1 MVGTCLAGQRPGPA
15 EPDAGTSRPCDIRVE
30 GRSVSGLRPDSL
42 LRCSAL
48 GGLLTQPH
56 MVPADGE
63 AGWCWPA
70 ARPAPCRAILAG
82 SRPLCPRAVVCCRAE
97 RCNASPCCWPAP
109 CQLHQLQAHLCGSVS
124 NLSSAEHR
132 SRLSGRRP
140 LSERPSTRVSHC
152 RTVPTAG
159 SAGLGRWPARHV
171 PTIARSRDFY
181 FRKS

>member
-1 MVGTCLAGQRPGPA
+1 M
-15 EPDAGTSRPCDIRVE
+15 
-30 GRSVSGLRPDSL
+30 LRGANS
-42 LRCSAL
+42 STKHMNKHWEWSNQ
-48 GGLLTQPH
+48 TQPQWSRH
-56 MVPADGE
+56 
-63 AGWCWPA
+63 
-70 ARPAPCRAILAG
+70 ARRARETGPG
-82 SRPLCPRAVVCCRAE
+82 SRPLPEGIEVCCRAE
-97 RCNASPCCWPAP
+97 RCDAGACCWPAP

-140 LSERPSTRVSHC
+140 LSERPSTRISRC

-181 FRKS
+181 FRKSIYTAYILGTYTARGILCGRPPAGGIARYNPTCFCACV